1 MISLLAKLPFVSNV
15 FRFVTG
21 KKRLAIEYGLIA
33 VLIAVAGFTVNL
45 WLSKLQT
52 ERDLLQT
59 KTDLHSVKTR
69 LVTVESIS
77 ESQAATIN
85 DLRELRFKDARS
97 LTGLLDD
104 YKALSLSDARARKR
118 LDSLE
123 KSNEAVRTYLDQRIP
138 PDLVCLLDG
147 TCSTASGDPGS
158 EGDRAPGSAKGT
170 NQAVPPRTK

>member
-1 MISLLAKLPFVSNV
+1 MIPLLAKLPFISTVAK
-15 FRFVTG
+15 FVTG
-21 KKRLAIEYGLIA
+21 KSRLAIEYGLIA

-45 WLSKLQT
+45 WLSKLKT

-59 KTDLHSVKTR
+59 KTDLQSVQKR
-69 LVTVESIS
+69 LVTVEGIS
-77 ESQAATIN
+77 QSQEVTISN
-85 DLRELRFKDARS
+85 LRELRLRDAQS

-123 KSNEAVRTYLDQRIP
+123 RTNEAVRTYLDQRIP

-147 TCSTASGDPGS
+147 TCATASGNTGS
-158 EGDRAPGSAKGT
+158 EGDRTPGSPKRVDPPVPAGT
-170 NQAVPPRTK
+170 K